1 MKKKSYSTS
10 DGYQARDLVHYGV
23 DHIKA
28 AKVLFEKEASLFDSG
43 GYLAHLGLELLLK
56 AWLLEVSSEFPKTH
70 SLVALVNKLNERQK
84 QIELSEEDKTL
95 LRLIDEYG
103 ELRYPTP
110 TNPIGVGDDDWPKI
124 EDFFYTVLNQ
134 APNTIQLYAYTIDPT
149 KKGGR
154 ELRKK
159 PK

>member
-84 QIELSEEDKTL
+84 QIVLSEEDKTL

-110 TNPIGVGDDDWPKI
+110 TNQRRPGTRIPLGVRCLSPAEPFKERAKRRRARTGID
-124 EDFFYTVLNQ
+124 VL
-134 APNTIQLYAYTIDPT
+134 DSRFV
-149 KKGGR
+149 GR
-154 ELRKK
+154 F
-159 PK
+159 